1 MVVGVQKAWLLT
13 AADNGDADANINFVE
28 GSGFKMPAINNSARA
43 LMAAVK
49 GFSNQISAAK
59 TTGGSANAQTLTSDS
74 VAAISTAYAA
84 GMIFCVKAGYTN
96 STTTP
101 TFNVDGVG
109 AKTIKKGGAQ
119 AALAAGDITAGGI
132 YWLAYEA
139 SGDCFLLLN
148 PDTGPVSSQP
158 LDATLTALAAL
169 SYTSGTLIIRE
180 TAADTFELVSDALY
194 AHLAGAESFTGAKT
208 FTAATVVDLGQ
219 ASGTIPTAM
228 AGTVFHLSNVTGT
241 GPRFLFDAVAAN
253 GNFTARRANNTRAS
267 PSALASGDAIFAIGG
282 TGYGATAYS
291 AFSRVALAFVAAE
304 NWTDTA
310 QGTYGTLSAT
320 PITTATQVVV
330 YRWGD
335 PSSNLELGYR
345 DGGPGSVKT
354 ADYTYALTDRGTPTD
369 HNDGSAHAFLVE
381 PEATVA
387 WPANSI
393 LYGCNR
399 GAGTLTIDRGSGVTI
414 RDAAGTDADLS
425 VPQYGNYML
434 RKVGTNVWF
443 GRVF

>member
-1 MVVGVQKAWLLT
+1 MAVGVQKAWSTT
-13 AADNGDADANINFVE
+13 AASNATADSNINYAE
-28 GSGFKMPAINNSARA
+28 GQTPASLNNSARA
-43 LMAAVK
+43 DMAAVK
-49 GFSNQISAAK
+49 GFANQISGAK

-132 YWLAYEA
+132 YWIAYEA

-148 PDTGPVSSQP
+148 PDSGPVSAQP

-180 TAADTFELVSDALY
+180 TTADTFELVSDALY
-194 AHLAGAESFTGAKT
+194 AHLAGTETLSGAKT
-208 FTAATVVDLGQ
+208 FTALATFNLNAASLPTALTGVVAQFGAADGS
-219 ASGTIPTAM
+219 ASG
-228 AGTVFHLSNVTGT
+228 VEV
-241 GPRFLFDAVAAN
+241 VA
-253 GNFTARRANNTRAS
+253 FANNPTVIYRRGNTTAAS
-267 PSALASGDAIFAIGG
+267 PSALSASEVIGQFQWR
-282 TGYGATAYS
+282 GYGATGWSTAR
-291 AFSRVALAFVAAE
+291 ATLRCLTLE
-304 NWTDTA
+304 NWTDSA
-310 QGTYGTLSAT
+310 QGTFLSFS
-320 PITTATQVVV
+320 TTGAGSTSNSER
-330 YRWGD
+330 YRAGSINS
-335 PSSNLELGYR
+335 PLEMGYL

-369 HNDGSAHAFLVE
+369 HNSGSTHAFLVE
-381 PEATVA
+381 PVATVA
-387 WPANSI
+387 WPDNAI
-393 LYGCNR
+393 LYGTNY
-399 GAGTLTIDRGSGVTI
+399 GSGVLTIDRGTGVAI
-414 RDAAGTDADLS
+414 INAAGTDADLT

-434 RKVGTNVWF
+434 RRVPTATATNTWY